1 MMRKNSALW
10 SYLMRKVCEF
20 GRSMVEMLGVLAIIG
35 VLSVGG
41 IAGYSKAMLKYKINN
56 SLDTL
61 SQLIASI
68 VEFRTSNS
76 VRIGILDNNSDLK
89 KIGIDCD
96 LNNSNQCIFAF
107 GTYSL
112 DIRGVLGIL
121 TLNINAG
128 ANSKD
133 FCTAFFNSKIY
144 EYVPSEWWYNDS
156 AFLQIEGFGGGEMV
170 YAKSIPGVRTEL
182 TASDITDVCSYC
194 DNEYNRC
201 DIQWYMWNL

>member
-1 MMRKNSALW
+1 
-10 SYLMRKVCEF
+10 MRKVCELGRF
-20 GRSMVEMLGVLAIIG
+20 ILSKSGADKKEFLSAVYKKGTQAKKHRLDAAQYGRSMVEMLGVLAIIG

-96 LNNSNQCIFAF
+96 LNNSNQCIFAL

-133 FCTAFFNSKIY
+133 FCTAFFNSKI
-144 EYVPSEWWYNDS
+144 
-156 AFLQIEGFGGGEMV
+156 
-170 YAKSIPGVRTEL
+170 
-182 TASDITDVCSYC
+182 
-194 DNEYNRC
+194 
-201 DIQWYMWNL
+201 